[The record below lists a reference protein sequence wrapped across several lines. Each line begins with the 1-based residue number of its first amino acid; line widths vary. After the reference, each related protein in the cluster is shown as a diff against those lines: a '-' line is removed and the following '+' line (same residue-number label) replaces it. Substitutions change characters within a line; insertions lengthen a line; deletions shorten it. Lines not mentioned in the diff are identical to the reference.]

1 MEIRG
6 FRIRPRG
13 ARRSL
18 RRCRRRL
25 TAGAYLA
32 FIGAF
37 SLAAGASLAVREST
51 VAAAA
56 NNAPEITTT
65 SPLQVTDANEQPA
78 QPASPTVS
86 VTSGGFHTITLS
98 TARTCADNEIQL
110 EGGTSAAEG
119 NVLICHD
126 NTFGPVCD
134 DYWTD
139 SAAGV
144 ACRQLGYPTGSNTIL
159 SFFGRPPR
167 GTTGWTMSSATA
179 QRPV

>member
-1 MEIRG
+1 MQRLNWRRRSSSAEL
-6 FRIRPRG
+6 
-13 ARRSL
+13 ARRLELCWKSTYA
-18 RRCRRRL
+18 RCVV
-25 TAGAYLA
+25 
-32 FIGAF
+32 II
-37 SLAAGASLAVREST
+37 EST